1 MLAWLQQDEI
11 FLYFLVA
18 CYTTDVL
25 DGYFARTLGQVTELG
40 SRLDSSADRLIYMSM
55 PLCAWWL
62 KPELYRDETLA
73 IVVLVICF
81 ITPLLVSFIKFGKL
95 SSYHT
100 MSSKVAA
107 FVFAISMITVFSNG
121 PTLSLRVSAIIFTFA
136 ALQDIAITILLPGP
150 VSNVRSIFHA
160 RQIASESKSE

>member
-1 MLAWLQQDEI
+1 MLAWLQQDAI
-11 FLYFLVA
+11 FLYLLVA
-18 CYTTDVL
+18 CYATDVL
-25 DGYFARTLGQVTELG
+25 DGYFARTLRQVTELG
-40 SRLDSSADRLIYMSM
+40 SSLDSTADRLIYMSM

-62 KPELYRDETLA
+62 RPELYREETLA
-73 IVVLVICF
+73 IVVLVTCF
-81 ITPLLVSFIKFGKL
+81 ITPLVVSFIKFGKL

-107 FVFAISMITVFSNG
+107 FVFAISMIVVFSNG
-121 PTLSLRVSAIIFTFA
+121 PTLSLQVSAIIFTFA
-136 ALQDIAITILLPGP
+136 ALQDIAITMLLPDP